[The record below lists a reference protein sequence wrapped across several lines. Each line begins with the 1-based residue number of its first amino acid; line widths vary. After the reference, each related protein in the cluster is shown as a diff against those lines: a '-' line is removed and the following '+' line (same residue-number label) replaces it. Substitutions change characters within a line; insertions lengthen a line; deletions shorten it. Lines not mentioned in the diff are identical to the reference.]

1 MKPML
6 LPQAYPGSSWAI
18 ATPDGLA
25 AWFLLPEMVVIPS
38 VKLSQTNDKH
48 KMLICF
54 LISGDLL
61 LWQLPLSLWLFK
73 SPLSMP
79 LLDARNESLSFFSE
93 VLPDPSFP
101 PDSAQ
106 SWLAGSTL
114 AVDHGSCPSD
124 YAGLYSLEFMAHTF
138 PRKIHIFQEW
148 MKRNSKFC
156 FFYPDYSGLQHS
168 LLGRHVFLD
177 SDKTE
182 SDFRQ
187 NHGSLFYC
195 R

>member
-18 ATPDGLA
+18 ATPAGLA

-114 AVDHGSCPSD
+114 AVDHGLCPSD

-138 PRKIHIFQEW
+138 PEKYTSSRKGLNEAELQVL
-148 MKRNSKFC
+148 
-156 FFYPDYSGLQHS
+156 FFLPRLLRITTFFARKARFLRLRQNRKWLQ
-168 LLGRHVFLD
+168 
-177 SDKTE
+177 TE
-182 SDFRQ
+182 SWLSF
-187 NHGSLFYC
+187 LL
-195 R
+195 